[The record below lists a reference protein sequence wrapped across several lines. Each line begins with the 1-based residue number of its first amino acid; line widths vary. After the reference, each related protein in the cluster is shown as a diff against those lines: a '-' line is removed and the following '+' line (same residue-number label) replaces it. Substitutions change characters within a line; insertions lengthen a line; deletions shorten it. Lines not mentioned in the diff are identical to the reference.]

1 MEKFCLFS
9 IHEYMDM
16 YPRDH
21 VQTFIATDEE
31 TIKKEAIRFAQHMN
45 QNYSGGTTK
54 FIKVMTKEE
63 AKAHVDKLVED
74 EKLHP
79 QPDSDDFISEVT
91 ELFNKCYDENY

>member
-1 MEKFCLFS
+1 MEKFCLFK

-63 AKAHVDKLVED
+63 AQAHVDKLAEH
-74 EKLHP
+74 ERLHP
-79 QPDSDDFISEVT
+79 QADSEDFMKGIRMI
-91 ELFNKCYDENY
+91 FDKCYSSN